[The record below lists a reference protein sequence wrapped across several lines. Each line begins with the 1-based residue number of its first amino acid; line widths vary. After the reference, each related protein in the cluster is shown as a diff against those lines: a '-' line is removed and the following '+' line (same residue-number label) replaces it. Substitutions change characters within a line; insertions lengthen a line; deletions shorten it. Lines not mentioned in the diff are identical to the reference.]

1 MTSFAPGVSP
11 WLSGKGGAPSP
22 AQHSPPRAESSSVL
36 STREVQ
42 VDGNSLSTTALGS
55 NTRPKGCAPQ
65 WGRVLRWVGA
75 AVHVSYKV

>member
-11 WLSGKGGAPSP
+11 WLSGKGRAPSP
-22 AQHSPPRAESSSVL
+22 AQHSPPRAESSPVL

-55 NTRPKGCAPQ
+55 NTRP
-65 WGRVLRWVGA
+65 RVVPLSGSESCDGWVQPC
-75 AVHVSYKV
+75 V